1 MPTPSIAVAVAID
14 GDIYE
19 LEAATTKGVTL
30 IHRVTGDSRTV
41 THAEL
46 ANMVPSDEQ
55 RSPRLLDHVP
65 SHVLHA
71 ATVLATD
78 IEEVLT
84 GVGRN
89 GKCWPEYDLETTSQE
104 QRIARKLVDLERTGR
119 GMARSTFFDKLSK
132 YQRDGLVGLI
142 DGRAIRNYIPN
153 EKVEATVINHL
164 IKTINDQV
172 KWSTGT
178 KKRIIEQT
186 TRSVQAVH
194 PGIKLPSKSAWYLL
208 IDRLGHGKHVT
219 GSAKTRKSLANRPKD
234 RMMGKSEPLLPGSQ
248 VEVDTNTMD
257 LEVQTPMG
265 ERKRARL
272 SLMLD
277 VHSRTIMA
285 YTFRLEGTKGVDH
298 TMLLAQALTPRANRP
313 SRSEYREAL
322 RRKHPR
328 LPLLSDE
335 EYERHA
341 AEHPYIYPANITVD
355 RGTDYISPTF
365 RNAVEQRGGSV
376 VLSAPYTPT
385 SKPHVERQFHTINTM
400 FVQHLEGYVGRSP
413 EHKGGKVPTEKL
425 LTLEA
430 LRELFED
437 WVISVWQNA
446 PHSSLRDR
454 LHPTRHLTPNKKAG
468 QAALSVAQLHL
479 PLTEDNFILML
490 PSKFRRITATGI
502 KVDTRE
508 YDSPELNMLRNTL
521 SDMPRHKGKWEVKVD
536 PYNPEAVWVIGGEG
550 ELIECLERG
559 AEMRRFEPD
568 FAPVEDDYR
577 ILTAQ
582 ADAELT
588 GTPYPQ
594 PKRPTALPEFTVT
607 EEDLDDDDILPTF

>member
-1 MPTPSIAVAVAID
+1 MPTPNIPVAVLID
-14 GDIYE
+14 GDPYE
-19 LEAATTKGVTL
+19 LEGATTKGVTL

-46 ANMVPSDEQ
+46 ANIVPSEEQ
-55 RSPRLLDHVP
+55 RSPRLLDHIP
-65 SHVLHA
+65 THVLHA
-71 ATVLATD
+71 ASILATD

-84 GVGRN
+84 GVGRK

-104 QRIARKLVDLERTGR
+104 QRIARKLIELERTGR
-119 GMARSTFFDKLSK
+119 GMARSTFFDKLMK

-142 DGRAIRNYIPN
+142 DGRAIRNYVPN
-153 EKVEATVINHL
+153 EKVEVAVINHL
-164 IKTINDQV
+164 IKAINDQV

-186 TRSVQAVH
+186 TTAVQAVY

-219 GSAKTRKSLANRPKD
+219 GSAKTRRSLANRPKD
-234 RMMGKSEPLLPGSQ
+234 RAMAKSEPLLPGSL

-257 LEVQTPMG
+257 LEVQTPKG

-313 SRSEYREAL
+313 SRSEYRELL
-322 RRKHPR
+322 RRKHPG
-328 LPLLSDE
+328 LPLLSDKD
-335 EYERHA
+335 YERHA

-413 EHKGGKVPTEKL
+413 EHKGETVPTEKL

-437 WVISVWQNA
+437 WVISEWQNA

-454 LHPTRHLTPNKKAG
+454 LYPTRLLTPNKKAG
-468 QAALSVAQLHL
+468 QAALSVAQLRL
-479 PLTEDNFILML
+479 PLNEDNFILML
-490 PSKFRRITATGI
+490 PGKFRRITATGI
-502 KVDTRE
+502 KIEKRE
-508 YDSPELNMLRNTL
+508 YDSPELNMLRSTL
-521 SDMPRHKGKWEVKVD
+521 SNMPRHKGKWEVKVD

-559 AEMRRFEPD
+559 SERRHYEPD
-568 FAPVEDDYR
+568 FASVEDDYR
-577 ILTAQ
+577 VLTAR

-588 GTPYPQ
+588 GTPFPQ
-594 PKRPTALPEFTVT
+594 ATQPTALPEYTVA
-607 EEDLDDDDILPTF
+607 EEALDDDEYLPTF

>member
-1 MPTPSIAVAVAID
+1 MPTPNIAVAVSID

-19 LEAATTKGVTL
+19 LEAATTRGVTL

-46 ANMVPSDEQ
+46 ANIVPGEEQ
-55 RSPRLLDHVP
+55 RSPRLLEQVP
-65 SHVLHA
+65 THVLHA
-71 ATVLATD
+71 ASILATD
-78 IEEVLT
+78 IDEVLT
-84 GVGRN
+84 GVGRK

-104 QRIARKLVDLERTGR
+104 QRIARKLVELERAGR
-119 GMARSTFFDKLSK
+119 GMARSTFFDKLMK

-142 DGRAIRNYIPN
+142 DGRALRNYVPN
-153 EKVEATVINHL
+153 EKVEPAVISHL
-164 IKTINDQV
+164 IKAINDQV

-178 KKRIIEQT
+178 KKRVIEQT
-186 TRSVQAVH
+186 TKSVEAVY
-194 PGIKLPSKSAWYLL
+194 PGIKLPRKSAWYLL
-208 IDRLGHGKHVT
+208 IDRFGHGKHVT

-257 LEVQTPMG
+257 LEVQTPKG

-285 YTFRLEGTKGVDH
+285 YTFRLDAAKGVDH
-298 TMLLAQALTPRANRP
+298 TMLLAQALMPRTNRR
-313 SRSEYREAL
+313 SRSDYREQL
-322 RRKHPR
+322 RRKHPG
-328 LPLLSDE
+328 LPLLTNED
-335 EYERHA
+335 YERHA

-355 RGTDYISPTF
+355 RGTDYITPTF

-413 EHKGGKVPTEKL
+413 EHKGKEVPTEKL

-437 WVISVWQNA
+437 WVVSVWQNE
-446 PHSSLRDR
+446 PHSSLRHR
-454 LHPTRHLTPNKKAG
+454 LHQTRLISPNEKAG

-479 PLTEDNFILML
+479 PLTEDNFILMF
-490 PSKFRRITATGI
+490 PSKFRRITATGV
-502 KVDTRE
+502 KVDKRE
-508 YDSPELNMLRNTL
+508 YDAPELNMLRGTL

-559 AEMRRFEPD
+559 AEMRRYEPD

-577 ILTAQ
+577 VLTAK
-582 ADAELT
+582 ADAELV
-588 GTPYPQ
+588 GTPFPQ
-594 PKRPTALPEFTVT
+594 AKQPTAPPEYTVI
-607 EEDLDDDDILPTF
+607 EEALDDDDYLPTF